1 MLPYT
6 TRPLLPQHNER
17 LDHMRAAID
26 AGRIGASGVQHV
38 SSAFNFRG
46 DESFFGSN
54 IRIKADA
61 DPLGCLGD
69 LGWYCVRLSLFAF
82 AWDMP
87 ATATAVLHA
96 ATSDGVPTSLSGVL
110 TWAHREGDAA
120 DGSVAPRSAT
130 FHCSFTHALSQWAH
144 LTGEEGSIELNV
156 SSRGGGGGCGGVQC
170 GGLVGE
176 YSCVVRWSPEER
188 G

>member
-1 MLPYT
+1 
-6 TRPLLPQHNER
+6 
-17 LDHMRAAID
+17 MRSAID

-96 ATSDGVPTSLSGVL
+96 ATPGGVPTSLSGVL
-110 TWAHREGDAA
+110 TWARREGDAA

-144 LTGEEGSIELNV
+144 LTGEEGSIELSV
-156 SSRGGGGGCGGVQC
+156 SSRGGGGGGWVTCSAVGLWESTNVWLFGRAWLGGWQ
-170 GGLVGE
+170 
-176 YSCVVRWSPEER
+176 
-188 G
+188 